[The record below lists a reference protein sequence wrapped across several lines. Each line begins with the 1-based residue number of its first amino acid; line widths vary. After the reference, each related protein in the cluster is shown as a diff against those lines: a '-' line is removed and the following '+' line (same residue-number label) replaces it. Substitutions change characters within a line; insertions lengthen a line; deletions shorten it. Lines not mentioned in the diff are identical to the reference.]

1 MPISS
6 SSFRGPRG
14 IQSEAM
20 NFAGSCDR
28 APEDLDAA
36 FAQRDD
42 GALAARALAEAGLR
56 PLALALAVERV
67 DVADLDAEDL
77 LDRDLDLGLVGVR
90 ADQER
95 VLVLVEQAVAL
106 LGDDRREQHVARV
119 GEVGHAEP
127 SSVVADSVLSDSVL
141 SDSVLSALAST
152 LSGAASAVSTDGA
165 VLSMWA
171 GSRSSPEVGAVVST
185 AGSTGAGAA
194 AFFGAAS

>member
-42 GALAARALAEAGLR
+42 GALAARTLAEAGLR

-77 LDRDLDLGLVGVR
+77 LDRDLDLGLVGVG
-90 ADQER
+90 ADEER
-95 VLVLVEQAVAL
+95 VLVLVEQAIAL

-119 GEVGHAEP
+119 GQVGHAE
-127 SSVVADSVLSDSVL
+127 SSSVL

-152 LSGAASAVSTDGA
+152 LSGAAAAVSTDG
-165 VLSMWA
+165 
-171 GSRSSPEVGAVVST
+171 
-185 AGSTGAGAA
+185 
-194 AFFGAAS
+194 